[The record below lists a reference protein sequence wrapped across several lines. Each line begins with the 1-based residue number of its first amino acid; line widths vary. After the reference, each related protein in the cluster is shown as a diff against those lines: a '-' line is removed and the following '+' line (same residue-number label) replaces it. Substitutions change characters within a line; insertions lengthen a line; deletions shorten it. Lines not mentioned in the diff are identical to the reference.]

1 LCDAARCPFRFKA
14 RRAARDRR
22 ADGRLE
28 PAAAAL
34 LADRAL
40 RFVVAFAL
48 AGGGPS
54 LTPALRAFESPMAI
68 ACFVELAPCFPSRM

>member
-1 LCDAARCPFRFKA
+1 LCDAARCPFRFNA
-14 RRAARDRR
+14 RRVARDRR

-28 PAAAAL
+28 AFAAAL

-40 RFVVAFAL
+40 RFVVAFAP
-48 AGGGPS
+48 AGGAPS
-54 LTPALRAFESPMAI
+54 LTPALRAFESPIAI